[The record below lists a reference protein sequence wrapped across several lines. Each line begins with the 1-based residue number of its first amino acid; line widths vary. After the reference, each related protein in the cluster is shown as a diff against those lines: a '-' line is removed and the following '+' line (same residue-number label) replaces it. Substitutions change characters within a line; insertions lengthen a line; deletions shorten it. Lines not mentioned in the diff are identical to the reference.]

1 MSVNH
6 LKNKTYTTESGF
18 YLTRNCAM
26 AASLKYLLVTRREIA
41 RKEKN
46 VNFSRKSTKL
56 LCMAIRLKNTKKNL
70 KRVVRKHEL

>member
-1 MSVNH
+1 
-6 LKNKTYTTESGF
+6 
-18 YLTRNCAM
+18 M

-56 LCMAIRLKNTKKNL
+56 LSMAIRLKNTKKNL